1 MLSHV
6 VIRVAPHYFG
16 SKVFRGRRLLP
27 ATVFTSCLQR
37 EEPMFRRHLFPVAVI
52 VCATVASIP
61 AHAVN
66 VTFSLNGDSDT
77 IAMSNGT
84 DADAS
89 VDPNTDTVDL
99 TPNVLTDVFLQGGN
113 VDVFLVGDADGD
125 GSFDQT
131 LSITSPSATPSSRT
145 LSQNIFVTTHA
156 GSAFESPS
164 GDVSLLGSSSL
175 VFDLGAY
182 TLTVTPTGG
191 SRANQTSSS
200 IPFSNNSTFLLTP
213 TPEPT
218 CGALVIV
225 GAGALLMRR
234 RPK

>member
-6 VIRVAPHYFG
+6 VIRVTRHYFV

-27 ATVFTSCLQR
+27 AMLFTSCLQR
-37 EEPMFRRHLFPVAVI
+37 EERMFRRHLFSVAVI
-52 VCATVASIP
+52 ACASVASIS

-145 LSQNIFVTTHA
+145 LSQDIFVTTHA

-164 GDVSLLGSSSL
+164 GDVNLFGSSSL

-191 SRANQTSSS
+191 SRTNQTSSS

-218 CGALVIV
+218 CGALMIV
-225 GAGALLMRR
+225 GAGALLTRR